1 MIKDLKTN
9 ILLLLLITL
18 CSCTDGDVYRINTGE
33 TYDDA
38 IISPGGAQYPGLNS
52 STIYCGPGWGRKLCR
67 FLAKYNGTVWADAD
81 NYYSDFSDIKF
92 SNFFPNEFFISFFD
106 LDSVTTYCSG
116 WKLGENTHD
125 GKKWYIRLKK
135 DQEDELWF
143 DLEYYGTSEEI
154 EHTTTYK
161 YKVIN
166 GSLHFSTT
174 DGQTFVFEP
183 SQRNYAPNAVG
194 TDEVVVLDGC
204 MFY

>member
-1 MIKDLKTN
+1 M
-9 ILLLLLITL
+9 
-18 CSCTDGDVYRINTGE
+18 
-33 TYDDA
+33 
-38 IISPGGAQYPGLNS
+38 
-52 STIYCGPGWGRKLCR
+52 CR

-106 LDSVTTYCSG
+106 LDTVTTYCRG

-125 GKKWYIRLKK
+125 GKKWFIRLKK

-161 YKVIN
+161 YKVID

-194 TDEVVVLDGC
+194 TEEVVVLDGC

>member
-1 MIKDLKTN
+1 
-9 ILLLLLITL
+9 
-18 CSCTDGDVYRINTGE
+18 V
-33 TYDDA
+33 
-38 IISPGGAQYPGLNS
+38 ISPGGAQYPGLNS

-106 LDSVTTYCSG
+106 LDTVTTYCRG

-194 TDEVVVLDGC
+194 TEEVVVLDGC

>member
-1 MIKDLKTN
+1 MKK
-9 ILLLLLITL
+9 ILFLFSILAFFS
-18 CSCTDGDVYRINTGE
+18 CSNGDVYQINTGE

-38 IISPGGAQYPGLNS
+38 IISPGGAQYPGLS
-52 STIYCGPGWGRKLCR
+52 SSHIYCGPGWGRKLCH
-67 FLAKYNGTVWADAD
+67 FLGKYNETVWADAD

-92 SNFFPNEFFISFFD
+92 SNFNGNEFFISFFD
-106 LDSVTTYCSG
+106 LDTVTTYCKG
-116 WKLGENTHD
+116 WKLGENNHD

-161 YKVIN
+161 YKVID

-194 TDEVVVLDGC
+194 TEEVVVLDGC

>member
-1 MIKDLKTN
+1 MKK
-9 ILLLLLITL
+9 ILFLFTILAFFS
-18 CSCTDGDVYRINTGE
+18 CSNGDVYQINTGE

-38 IISPGGAQYPGLNS
+38 VISAGGAQYPGLNS
-52 STIYCGPGWGRKLCR
+52 STIYCGPGWGRKMCH
-67 FLAKYNGTVWADAD
+67 FLAKYNETLWADAD

-92 SNFFPNEFFISFFD
+92 ANFNGNEFFISFFD
-106 LDSVTTYCSG
+106 LDTVTTYCRG

-143 DLEYYGTSEEI
+143 DLEYYGTSDEI
-154 EHTTTYK
+154 EYTVTHK
-161 YKVIN
+161 YQVVD
-166 GSLHFSTT
+166 GSLHYSTT

-183 SQRNYAPNAVG
+183 SQRNYDPNAVG

-204 MFY
+204 LFY